1 MNFTAQDV
9 KELREKTGVGMM
21 KCKNALAEADGD
33 MEKAIELL
41 REQGA
46 AVSAK
51 KASRAAA
58 EGAVLAYTDDEK
70 NVSVMIEVNA
80 ETDFVGKNEKFQNFV
95 LSVAKTIAEA
105 NPADVE
111 ALEAMTLVG
120 TDRSVK
126 DNLQDLILAIGENM
140 KIRRFTRVEGP
151 TTSYIHAGGSVG
163 VLVEV
168 ATDDA
173 TFAKAEVK
181 EMGKNIA
188 MQIAAMKPEYLS
200 SADISAEELE
210 KMHNIIVESSL
221 NKPDTLPKPILT
233 QVINEAVE
241 KKLWSDADIAAY
253 EEQKNNKFLFNFLSE
268 EAVATLA
275 NVAVANKADIVAN
288 KIFSGA
294 VDGRLKKQLKE
305 ICLMEQEF
313 VRADLF
319 KGDVK
324 GYVAS
329 VAKAAGADVAVK
341 AFTCYVKGEGIEK
354 KQDDFAAEIASL
366 VK

>member
-1 MNFTAQDV
+1 MAFTAKDV

-21 KCKNALAEADGD
+21 KCKEALVAADGD
-33 MEKAIELL
+33 MEKAVEIL
-41 REQGA
+41 REQGV

-58 EGAVLAYTDDEK
+58 EGAVLAYTDEAK
-70 NVSVMIEVNA
+70 NVSVLIEVNA

-95 LSVAKTIAEA
+95 LDVAKTVAEE

-111 ALEAMTLVG
+111 ALEAMNLFG
-120 TDRSVK
+120 SDRSVK
-126 DNLQDLILAIGENM
+126 DNLQDLILSIGENM
-140 KIRRFTRVEGP
+140 KIRRFERVEGFA
-151 TTSYIHAGGSVG
+151 TSYIHMGGAVG
-163 VLVEV
+163 VLVEID
-168 ATDDA
+168 TDAD

-181 EMGKNIA
+181 DMGKNVA
-188 MQIAAMKPEYLS
+188 MQIAAMKPEYLA
-200 SADISAEELE
+200 SADISAEELD

-221 NKPDTLPKPILT
+221 NTPDSLPKPILT
-233 QVINEAVE
+233 SLINEAIE

-268 EAVATLA
+268 EAPAKLA
-275 NVAVANKADIVAN
+275 ELAVANKASILEN

-294 VDGRLKKQLKE
+294 VDGRMKKQLKE
-305 ICLMEQEF
+305 ICLLEQEF

-324 GYVAS
+324 GYVAD
-329 VAKAAGADVAVK
+329 VAKKAGANVAIK
-341 AFTCYVKGEGIEK
+341 SFICYVKGEGLEK
-354 KQDDFAAEIASL
+354 KQDDFAAEIASM